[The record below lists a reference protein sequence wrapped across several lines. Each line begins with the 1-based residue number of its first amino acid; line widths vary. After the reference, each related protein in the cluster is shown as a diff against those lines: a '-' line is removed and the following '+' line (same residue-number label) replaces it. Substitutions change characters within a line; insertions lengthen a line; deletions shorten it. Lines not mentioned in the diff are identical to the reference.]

1 MQTARSPRAAIAGFS
16 LLEVLVSIIV
26 LTVGLLGASGMLL
39 AAMRTTS
46 ESGNFSS
53 AINLARELSEK
64 TRTNKAIS
72 IKTVAADNAYLMDW
86 KSSDA
91 TIPGTSTAGTT
102 CISADCTNVQ
112 LASWDVN
119 NWVQRVKDTLPG
131 SRVVVCF
138 DSDPWNAST
147 SAYTWTC
154 DTAGRNLV
162 VKLSWTPRQTN
173 SALNDVDAATRP
185 PRVVVQLVPGQ
196 SYGSFTPVGF

>member
-1 MQTARSPRAAIAGFS
+1 MQTARTSRAATAGFS

-39 AAMRTTS
+39 SAMRTTS

-64 TRTNKAIS
+64 ARANKAVS
-72 IKTVAADNAYLMDW
+72 VKTTATDNAYLVDW
-86 KSSDA
+86 KSGDA
-91 TIPGTSTAGTT
+91 IPGTSTAGTT
-102 CISADCTNVQ
+102 CISSDCTNSQ

-119 NWVQRVKDTLPG
+119 NWVQRVDAVLPG
-131 SRVVVCF
+131 SRVKVCL
-138 DSDPWNAST
+138 DSDPWDAGN
-147 SAYTWTC
+147 SAYKWAC
-154 DTAGRNLV
+154 DPSGRNLV

-173 SALNDVDAATRP
+173 SALNDVDSATRP

-196 SYGSFTPVGF
+196 SYGSYTPVGF

>member
-1 MQTARSPRAAIAGFS
+1 MQTARPMCAAVAGFS

-39 AAMRTTS
+39 SAMRTTS

-64 TRTNKAIS
+64 ARANKAIS
-72 IKTVAADNAYLMDW
+72 IKTTATDNAYLVDW
-86 KSSDA
+86 KSGDA
-91 TIPGTSTAGTT
+91 VPGTSTAGTT
-102 CISADCTNVQ
+102 CISSDCTTAQ

-119 NWVQRVKDTLPG
+119 NWVKRVDAALPG
-131 SRVVVCF
+131 SRVKVCF
-138 DSDPWNAST
+138 DSDPWDAST
-147 SAYTWTC
+147 SAYKWTC
-154 DTAGRNLV
+154 DPAGRNLV

-173 SALNDVDAATRP
+173 SALSDENAATRP

-196 SYGSFTPVGF
+196 SYAAYTPVGF

>member
-1 MQTARSPRAAIAGFS
+1 MQTARPSRATIAGFS

-39 AAMRTTS
+39 SAMRTTS

-53 AINLARELSEK
+53 AVNLARELSEK
-64 TRTNKAIS
+64 TRANKVIA
-72 IKTVAADNAYLMDW
+72 IKTAAADNAYLLDW
-86 KSSDA
+86 KSGD
-91 TIPGTSTAGTT
+91 TTPGASTAGTT

-119 NWVQRVKDTLPG
+119 NWVQRVDAALPG
-131 SRVVVCF
+131 SRVKVCL
-138 DSDPWNAST
+138 DSDPWDTSS
-147 SAYTWTC
+147 SAYKWAC
-154 DTAGRNLV
+154 DPAGRNLV

-173 SALNDVDAATRP
+173 SALNDNDAATRP

-196 SYGSFTPVGF
+196 SYGSYTPVGF